1 MRPVEVERFPGED
14 ERRLDA
20 NARRCEL
27 AGRQRE
33 EAMNSV
39 AAAHVEAENAR
50 DRGIENDVGHRA
62 ETDVAED
69 DRLPEQRLGT

>member
-1 MRPVEVERFPGED
+1 
-14 ERRLDA
+14 
-20 NARRCEL
+20 
-27 AGRQRE
+27 
-33 EAMNSV
+33 MNSV